1 MIKTLSHEGN
11 IYPAL
16 QSNGNAA
23 RFIMPFA
30 KELLEGGG
38 YDIGCSNKDWAF
50 PGAVPIDLA
59 FGDKW
64 DAMNLPDG
72 EVDYIFSS
80 HCLEHIPDWVGALD
94 YWSTKLKSGGVLFLY
109 LPHYSQTYWRPWNN
123 RQHVNILTPQYLKDY
138 LIARGWNNIIVSDR
152 DLYNAFAVVGEKS

>member
-1 MIKTLSHEGN
+1 MIDTLSHEGN
-11 IYPAL
+11 TYPAF
-16 QSNGNAA
+16 QANGNAA

-30 KELLEGGG
+30 KELLDGDG
-38 YDIGCSNKDWAF
+38 YDIGCGNKDWAL

-59 FGDKW
+59 FDDKW

-94 YWSTKLKSGGVLFLY
+94 YWSTKLKPGGILFL
-109 LPHYSQTYWRPWNN
+109 
-123 RQHVNILTPQYLKDY
+123 
-138 LIARGWNNIIVSDR
+138 
-152 DLYNAFAVVGEKS
+152 